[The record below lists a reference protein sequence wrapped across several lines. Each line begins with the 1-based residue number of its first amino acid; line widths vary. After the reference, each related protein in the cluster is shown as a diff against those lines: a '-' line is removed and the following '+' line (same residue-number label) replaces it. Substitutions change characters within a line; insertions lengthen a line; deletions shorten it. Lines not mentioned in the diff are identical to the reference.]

1 MELDILHALQDIHG
15 GILDKIML
23 FITSLGNA
31 GVIWFLVSF
40 LLIIIPAVG
49 KESKEHLKERRIAGI
64 ILIVSIVFEFICVN
78 IFIKNIVNRPR
89 PFLSDES
96 LIPLIRPGES
106 SFPSGHAASSF
117 AAATSLFLYRKK
129 AGLPAYLLAGAIAFS
144 RLYIGVHYPTDV
156 LAGMVIGIVCGG
168 VVNKLVRK
176 RVNKIG
182 EV

>member
-40 LLIIIPAVG
+40 LLIIIPALG

-89 PFLSDES
+89 PLLSYES
-96 LIPLIRPGES
+96 LIQLIRTGES

-129 AGLPAYLLAGAIAFS
+129 VGLPAYLLAGAIAFS

-156 LAGMVIGIVCGG
+156 LTGMVIGVMCGV

>member
-1 MELDILHALQDIHG
+1 MELDILHALQEIHG
-15 GILDKIML
+15 NVLDKIML

-31 GVIWFLVSF
+31 GIVWILAAMS
-40 LLIIIPAVG
+40 LIFVPAVG

>member
-31 GVIWFLVSF
+31 GVVWFLTSF
-40 LLIIIPAVG
+40 FLIVIPAVG

-64 ILIVSIVFEFICVN
+64 ILIISIVFEFICVN

-96 LIPLIRPGES
+96 LLPLIRPGES

-117 AAATSLFLYRKK
+117 AAATSLFLYKKK
-129 AGLPAYLLAGAIAFS
+129 AGIPAYLLAAAIAFS

-156 LAGMVIGIVCGG
+156 LAGMVIGIVCGVAVNG
-168 VVNKLVRK
+168 VVKRKLNKL
-176 RVNKIG
+176 N
-182 EV
+182 